1 MSKSLTA
8 KLKDDGY
15 NSDSDEEGVDTH
27 VIKALTDYYA
37 QKGTGIPVW
46 LGGTGTVQRTQA
58 TMNRSG
64 SRDNVAHLTGDGASR
79 TGKVSLKG
87 IYEQAAERT
96 ANLQT
101 SPRRGLS
108 RTGSSYR
115 DNVPAENTGSR
126 RSEDSTHSNASSRMA
141 APQMSAGE
149 RFREKMKTH
158 RTMSSQS
165 SVAGSDTLSQQQT
178 RSSRGSL
185 EVPRDGAAMASRLK
199 RGGLPS
205 NPSANRF

>member
-1 MSKSLTA
+1 M
-8 KLKDDGY
+8 
-15 NSDSDEEGVDTH
+15 
-27 VIKALTDYYA
+27 
-37 QKGTGIPVW
+37 W
-46 LGGTGTVQRTQA
+46 LGGSGTVRSQA
-58 TMNRSG
+58 SMNRSG
-64 SRDNVAHLTGDGASR
+64 SRDNVAQSGESTGRS
-79 TGKVSLKG
+79 GKVSLKG

-115 DNVPAENTGSR
+115 DNGLSEGSR
-126 RSEDSTHSNASSRMA
+126 RSEDSTHSTTSSRMGP
-141 APQMSAGE
+141 PQMSAGE

-165 SVAGSDTLSQQQT
+165 SVVGSEAYSQQQT
-178 RSSRGSL
+178 RPSRGSL